1 MGIKCF
7 MPDVD
12 EMVAVAAGQMEQAVI
27 YRFAEIGEKCVN
39 EARKKHDYTD
49 RTGNLTSSIGYVIA
63 VDGQVIRQSSFEK
76 VKRGD
81 DGVKRGPDMAREIA
95 AQTPKGIA
103 LIVVAGMNYARYV
116 ADRGKNV
123 LQSAE
128 LLQEKLVDRLVKQLG
143 FRRW

>member
-1 MGIKCF
+1 MDIKCF
-7 MPDVD
+7 IPDVD
-12 EMVAVAAGQMEQAVI
+12 EMMAVAVDQMEQAVI
-27 YRFAEIGEKCVN
+27 YRFAEIGEKCVT

-76 VKRGD
+76 VKKGD
-81 DGVKRGPDMAREIA
+81 DGVKAGPGLASEIVK
-95 AQTPKGIA
+95 QTPKGIA

>member
-12 EMVAVAAGQMEQAVI
+12 EMMAVAVSQIEQAVI

-39 EARKKHDYTD
+39 EARKKHSYTD

-63 VDGQVIRQSSFEK
+63 VDGQVIRQGGFERFK
-76 VKRGD
+76 DGD
-81 DGVKRGPDMAREIA
+81 DGVKSGPGLASEIA
-95 AQTPKGIA
+95 TQTSKGIA

-128 LLQEKLVDRLVKQLG
+128 LLQEKLVDRLVRQLG
-143 FRRW
+143 FKRR